1 MTLPGPRS
9 LLDDAQC
16 AELTRSNCRSATCQ
30 PPVYGLKFQY
40 DSLQTNC
47 LRRPR
52 SVELFN
58 YLRALKSIICY
69 GTISQQGGGQRR
81 HGRKASSA
89 RSAFCETVKRSL
101 AFLSSTRIFHHVDDA
116 GELVVEDH
124 TKITK
129 RMKTKITP
137 LRTPPLLRRPLAFGE
152 FADLFLCLIGCHD
165 FTRALLVSQ
174 AGMALF

>member
-1 MTLPGPRS
+1 M
-9 LLDDAQC
+9 
-16 AELTRSNCRSATCQ
+16 SN
-30 PPVYGLKFQY
+30 
-40 DSLQTNC
+40 SLQTNC